1 MTQSSRGHDRV
12 VVTHALRTPIG
23 RYLGSF
29 ADLSAADLGASVVRD
44 LIGRS
49 GVDPAEIGELVF
61 GNGRQAG
68 GGPNVARQVSVRAGM
83 PPSAPA
89 YTVNMAC
96 GSGLKSIALAVESI
110 QLGRTDVAVAG
121 GTESMSGLPY
131 LLPGMRRGYRLG
143 NAPVV
148 DAMYQDGFQCP
159 LADMLMG
166 ETAEKLARE
175 LDIPRDEQDRFALAS
190 QQKAGAAQDGGRFDS
205 QLSPV
210 TVKTRKGE
218 TVVDKD
224 EHLRPRTTM
233 ESLAKLPPVF
243 DRENGTVH
251 AGNSSGI
258 TDGAA
263 ALLLMRESKAQAL
276 GLAPLARI
284 DGYTQVGLDPTVM
297 GLGPVPATEA
307 LQEKNGTAVEDYDL
321 IELNEA
327 FAAQVLACGR
337 KLPFVS
343 DKLNVNGG
351 SIALGH
357 PIGATGARICVT
369 LLHELVRRGGRKGL
383 ATLCISGGLGMAMG
397 FHRDEA

>member
-1 MTQSSRGHDRV
+1 MTQSSQGHDRV

-29 ADLSAADLGASVVRD
+29 ADLSAADLGASVVTD
-44 LIGRS
+44 LLGRS
-49 GVDPAEIGELVF
+49 GVDPAEVGELVF

-68 GGPNVARQVSVRAGM
+68 GGPNVARQVSVRAGI
-83 PPSAPA
+83 PQASPA

-96 GSGLKSIALAVESI
+96 GSGLKSIALAAESI
-110 QLGRTDVAVAG
+110 QLGRTEVAVAG
-121 GTESMSGLPY
+121 GTESMSGLPF

-143 NAPVV
+143 HAPVV

-166 ETAEKLARE
+166 ATAEKLARE
-175 LDIPRDEQDRFALAS
+175 MDIPRDEQDRFALAS
-190 QQKAGAAQDGGRFDS
+190 QQKAGAAQEAGHFDS

-218 TVVDKD
+218 NVVDKD

-243 DRENGTVH
+243 DKENGTVH

-307 LQEKNGTAVEDYDL
+307 LQAQNGTAVEAYDL

-337 KLPFVS
+337 KLPFVG

-369 LLHELVRRGGRKGL
+369 LLHELVRRGDQKGL
-383 ATLCISGGLGMAMG
+383 ATLCISGGLGMAMA